1 MKITIEFTGIT
12 KAITNASEIVF
23 EVPQGFTY
31 RDLVKMLAKDYP
43 AMIGLIIDYDK
54 ETFLS
59 SNLFV
64 INGNLEFPAMLMDQ
78 QPADGEQIS
87 LMSVITGG

>member
-12 KAITNASEIVF
+12 KSITKSNKIDINMPNEA
-23 EVPQGFTY
+23 TY
-31 RDLVKMLAKDYP
+31 RDLVKLLAVKYP
-43 AMIGLIIDYDK
+43 AMLGLIIDPDG

-59 SNLFV
+59 SNMFV
-64 INGNLEFPAMLMDQ
+64 INGNLEFPAMMLDQ
-78 QPADGEQIS
+78 SPSDGEHIS